1 MNKIFLSSI
10 LLLVVLVGCNV
21 QVTDSITNKT
31 KSINTGS
38 KANIYEKYSYD
49 CNNLGDHSKHD
60 YALQQELTTQCQKKC
75 CNGNYCEECSW
86 PMMIRIKQ
94 GRRPWIFCFNP
105 QCPSRKELDASGN
118 DKKNEPRYTGQ
129 KNEVEN
135 VKRVR

>member
-86 PMMIRIKQ
+86 PEYGDCYTKCESDSPEGMCVNCDGFCWGKGHLDFLNTKIRL
-94 GRRPWIFCFNP
+94 C
-105 QCPSRKELDASGN
+105 
-118 DKKNEPRYTGQ
+118 
-129 KNEVEN
+129 
-135 VKRVR
+135 